1 MTTYW
6 ANQLSA
12 MCRICFDSNAL
23 IYFLEGQQPYC
34 SYVAQAVAMMENG
47 RAIGVASTVMEMEL
61 LMKPL
66 RDGDIFGREK
76 IEIFLRQQHNL
87 LIRPV
92 DRLVARRA
100 AVVRA
105 RTRLAPLDA
114 IMVATALEERCE
126 AIIGNDAVIA
136 SRPVGIPYLYLDD
149 YV

>member
-12 MCRICFDSNAL
+12 MRRIGFDSNAL
-23 IYFLEGQQPYC
+23 IYFLEGQQPYY

-61 LMKPL
+61 LVKPL
-66 RDGDIFGREK
+66 RDRDIVGRDK
-76 IEIFLRQQHNL
+76 IEIFLRQQQNL

-100 AVVRA
+100 ADVRV

-114 IMVATALEERCE
+114 IIVATALEERCE

-136 SRPVGIPYLYLDD
+136 SRPVGISYLYLDD